1 MNDSVT
7 TQPLIADAALDRLFR
22 KARSFDT
29 FSAEPVTDAELRA
42 LYELAKWGPVAKVT
56 FKP

>member
-1 MNDSVT
+1 MNDNVT
-7 TQPLIADAALDRLFR
+7 AKPLVADAALDRLFR

-42 LYELAKWGPVAKVT
+42 LYELAKLILTEAE
-56 FKP
+56 